1 MQYKYFLNMK
11 KIILMATTSAITYN
25 EVGNNEKINIITVG
39 DNQIEFMKLY
49 HLLGITPRESIS
61 LINEFAIFEGNNY
74 GEVSSLFSLKLTTN
88 EFKEIILN

>member
-1 MQYKYFLNMK
+1 MK

>member
-1 MQYKYFLNMK
+1 
-11 KIILMATTSAITYN
+11 MATTSAITYN